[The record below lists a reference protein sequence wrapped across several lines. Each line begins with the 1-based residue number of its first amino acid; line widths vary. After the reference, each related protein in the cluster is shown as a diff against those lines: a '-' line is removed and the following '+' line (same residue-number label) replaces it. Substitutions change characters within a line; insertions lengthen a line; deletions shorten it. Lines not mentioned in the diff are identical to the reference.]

1 MQGTNTDV
9 LTATTK
15 HFLHIGQPISL
26 FNYLIDSLL
35 ENNKFETLD
44 IEDRLNFLQNS
55 IANLEN
61 LQVSEEFLAK
71 KKWVQH
77 VIQILLL

>member
-1 MQGTNTDV
+1 MNGSTLDM

-26 FNYLIDSLL
+26 FNYLVDCLI
-35 ENNKFETLD
+35 ENPKEID
-44 IEDRLNFLQNS
+44 IEDRVTFLQNS

-61 LQVSEEFLAK
+61 LSLSDEFLAK
-71 KKWVQH
+71 KKWVEN
-77 VIQILLL
+77 VV

>member
-1 MQGTNTDV
+1 MQGTNIDV
-9 LTATTK
+9 LIATTK

-35 ENNKFETLD
+35 ENNKFQTLD
-44 IEDRLNFLQNS
+44 IEDRVNFLQNS

-71 KKWVQH
+71 KKWVNH
-77 VIQILLL
+77 VIQILML